1 MSYSAG
7 RRPME
12 GASKTSHRHVI
23 QDETVKQYLSEVAPR
38 VKPGDIDMSQHTLV
52 DYQECVDNPIKSFM
66 AFDGGYQEIVVEPGH
81 PSAALCFF
89 QFGALYFRRDD
100 LDALKTAPFIDP
112 DDMARLRQ
120 MERLKLVLPLRN
132 YVLAAESSITHSIRR
147 TLQRFFAAPREGDA
161 KSMLDTLRWFVF
173 RQYLPAAQQHPTY
186 TLSQCPHCQER
197 VDLVAAQLNPT
208 TFSMPCSN
216 CSQELLLIDVLR
228 LHEAIDDELGAGQIM
243 GYVTTAVEQL
253 VLVHFIRIILTS
265 SPALLKEIFFFKDG
279 PLGFFGQTANMHKPM
294 LDLIAFVQT
303 HHHSLFLVGLEK
315 SGAFVEHAKE
325 ISHLLKP
332 GQVLLLDNDYIYKYV
347 TPGKAN
353 NTQPYAYTSY
363 YGQKLIFKTLEEAVY
378 VVTVPVPALAIKPVA
393 SSIKDLQILLTNV
406 AKLRCDMYDNAI
418 MPIALANKLV
428 SLSNRPSAGIL
439 QRFAQ
444 GRGTN

>member
-1 MSYSAG
+1 MSYSGG

-23 QDETVKQYLSEVAPR
+23 QDEVVKQYMAEVAPR
-38 VKPGDIDMSQHTLV
+38 IKPGALDLSKHTLL
-52 DYQECVDNPIKSFM
+52 DYCEVTDNPVKSFM
-66 AFDGGYQEIVVEPGH
+66 AFDGGYQEVTVEPGY
-81 PSAALCFF
+81 PSSTLGFF

-100 LDALKTAPFIDP
+100 LDSLKSAPFIDP

-132 YVLAAESSITHSIRR
+132 SVLATETSITHSVRR

-161 KSMLDTLRWFVF
+161 KTMLDTLRWFIF
-173 RQYLPAAQQHPTY
+173 RQYLPAAQQHTTY
-186 TLSQCPHCQER
+186 GLSKCPHCAEQ
-197 VDLVAAQLNPT
+197 VDLVAAELHPT
-208 TFSMPCSN
+208 DFAMPCPK
-216 CSQELLLIDVLR
+216 CGEELLLIDVLR
-228 LHEAIDDELGAGQIM
+228 LHEVIDDELGAGGIM

-253 VLVHFIRIILTS
+253 VLVHFLRIILTTT
-265 SPALLKEIFFFKDG
+265 PTLLKEIFFFKDG

-294 LDLIAFVQT
+294 LDLVSFV
-303 HHHSLFLVGLEK
+303 HHKYNTLYLVGLEK
-315 SGAFVEHAKE
+315 SGAFVEHAKV

-332 GQVLLLDNDYIYKYV
+332 GQILLLDNEYIYKYI

-353 NTQPYAYTSY
+353 NTKPYGDTSY
-363 YGQKLIFKTLEEAVY
+363 YGQKLIFKTPEEAVY
-378 VVTVPVPALAIKPVA
+378 VVTVPVSALAIKPVA
-393 SSIKDLQILLTNV
+393 SAISNLQLLLTNV

-439 QRFAQ
+439 QKFAQ
-444 GRGTN
+444 GRVTV

>member
-1 MSYSAG
+1 
-7 RRPME
+7 ME

-23 QDETVKQYLSEVAPR
+23 QDDSVKQYLSEVSPR
-38 VKPGDIDMSQHTLV
+38 VKPGAIDMSQHTLF
-52 DYQECVDNPIKSFM
+52 DYQECIDNPIKSFM
-66 AFDGGYQEIVVEPGH
+66 AFDGGYQEIIVESGH

-100 LDALKTAPFIDP
+100 LDTLKTTPFIDP

-132 YVLAAESSITHSIRR
+132 YVLADESSITHSIRR

-161 KSMLDTLRWFVF
+161 KSMLDTLRWFIF
-173 RQYLPAAQQHPTY
+173 RQYLPSAQQHSTY
-186 TLSQCPHCQER
+186 ILSQCPHCQER
-197 VDLVAAQLNPT
+197 TELSSAKLHPIN
-208 TFSMPCSN
+208 FSMPCTS
-216 CSQELLLIDVLR
+216 CGQELLLIDVLR

-253 VLVHFIRIILTS
+253 VLVHFIRIILTN

-294 LDLIAFVQT
+294 LDLITFVQT
-303 HHHSLFLVGLEK
+303 YHHSLFLVGLEK

-332 GQVLLLDNDYIYKYV
+332 GQVLLLDNDYIYKYI

-353 NTQPYAYTSY
+353 NTHPYAYTSY
-363 YGQKLIFKTLEEAVY
+363 YGQKLIFKTPEEALY
-378 VVTVPVPALAIKPVA
+378 VVTVPVQALAVKPVA

-444 GRGTN
+444 GRSANK

>member
-1 MSYSAG
+1 MAYSSD

-12 GASKTSHRHVI
+12 GASKTSHRHVV
-23 QDETVKQYLSEVAPR
+23 QDDIVKEYLSQVAPR
-38 VKPGDIDMSQHTLV
+38 VKPSDINLAQYTLV
-52 DYQECVDNPIKSFM
+52 DYHECLNNSIKSFM
-66 AFDGGYQEIVVEPGH
+66 AFDGGYQEIVVEKGH
-81 PSAALCFF
+81 PSATLCFF
-89 QFGALYFRRDD
+89 QFGALYFQRND
-100 LDALKTAPFIDP
+100 LDTLKNTPFIDP

-120 MERLKLVLPLRN
+120 MDRLKLVLPLRN
-132 YVLAAESSITHSIRR
+132 YVMRTESSITHSVRR
-147 TLQRFFAAPREGDA
+147 TLQAFFATPHKGDT

-173 RQYLPAAQQHPTY
+173 RQYLPVAKQPLTY

-197 VDLVAAQLNPT
+197 VDLVAVELHPT
-208 TFSMPCSN
+208 TFSMPCSQ
-216 CSQELLLIDVLR
+216 CKQELLLIDVLR
-228 LHEAIDDELGAGQIM
+228 LHEAIDDEIGAGGIM
-243 GYVTTAVEQL
+243 GYVTTAIEQL
-253 VLVHFIRIILTS
+253 VLVHFIRIILS
-265 SPALLKEIFFFKDG
+265 NSPALLKEIFFFKDG
-279 PLGFFGQTANMHKPM
+279 PLGFFGQTANMHRPM
-294 LDLIAFVQT
+294 LDLISFVQQN
-303 HHHSLFLVGLEK
+303 HQSLYLVGLEK

-332 GQVLLLDNDYIYKYV
+332 GQVLLLNNDYIYKYI

-353 NTQPYAYTSY
+353 NTEPYAHTSY
-363 YGQKLIFKTLEEAVY
+363 YGQKLIFKTPEEAVY
-378 VVTVPVPALAIKPVA
+378 VVTVPVSELAVNPKA

-444 GRGTN
+444 GRATS

>member
-1 MSYSAG
+1 
-7 RRPME
+7 ME

-23 QDETVKQYLSEVAPR
+23 QDETVKDYLNKVAPR

-52 DYQECVDNPIKSFM
+52 DYHECLENPVKSFM

-100 LDALKTAPFIDP
+100 LYTLKTTPFIDP

-132 YVLAAESSITHSIRR
+132 YVLAAETSITHSIRR
-147 TLQRFFAAPREGDA
+147 TLQLFFAAPREGDA
-161 KSMLDTLRWFVF
+161 KTMLDTLHWFVF
-173 RQYLPAAQQHPTY
+173 RQYMPVAQQHSTY

-197 VDLVAAQLNPT
+197 VDLVASQLHPT
-208 TFSMPCSN
+208 TFAMPCPL
-216 CSQELLLIDVLR
+216 CGEELLLIDVLR

-253 VLVHFIRIILTS
+253 VLVHFIRIILTN
-265 SPALLKEIFFFKDG
+265 SPSLLKEIFFFKDG

-294 LDLIAFVQT
+294 LDLVSFVQT
-303 HHHSLFLVGLEK
+303 QHHSLFLVGLEK

-325 ISHLLKP
+325 ISGLLKP

-363 YGQKLIFKTLEEAVY
+363 YGQKLIFKTPEEAVY

-439 QRFAQ
+439 QKFAQ
-444 GRGTN
+444 ARATK